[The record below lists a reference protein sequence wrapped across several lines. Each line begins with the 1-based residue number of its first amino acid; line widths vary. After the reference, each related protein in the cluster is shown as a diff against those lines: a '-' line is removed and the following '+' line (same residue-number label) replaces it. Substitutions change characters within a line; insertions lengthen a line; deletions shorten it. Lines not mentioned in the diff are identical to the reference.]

1 MDIVN
6 KIKNKTKTKTRTRT
20 KTVNN
25 NNSNQNPYL
34 IPASIIIAGLF
45 MSAGLYFSGGGASS
59 GTVNVNTDPQPGSE
73 PAQEVQGDVREV
85 TEADHIRGAILA
97 PVKIIEYVD
106 LECPFCQRFHDTLS
120 TITEEYGDQ
129 VAWIYR
135 HGSSVHQ
142 KTVAEGEAAE
152 CVAELGGNDAFWA
165 FIDRMFEISPTND
178 GFDLSKLPDVAQYAG
193 VNRSSF
199 EACIESGKYEE
210 YVKNDFL
217 DQQAAGGRGTP
228 HTVVVA
234 PNGKMFPITG
244 AQPYSVVKQT
254 IDLALQETE

>member
-1 MDIVN
+1 MEILN
-6 KIKNKTKTKTRTRT
+6 KIKNRT
-20 KTVNN
+20 KTTTKTTDK
-25 NNSNQNPYL
+25 SSDQNPYL

-45 MSAGLYFSGGGASS
+45 MSAGLYFSGGGPNA
-59 GTVNVNTDPQPGSE
+59 GTANVNTDPQPGSE

-85 TEADHIRGAILA
+85 TEADHIRGDISA

-120 TITEEYGDQ
+120 TVTEEYGDQ

-142 KTVAEGEAAE
+142 KTVAEGAATE
-152 CVAELGGNDAFWA
+152 CAAELGGNDAFWA
-165 FIDRMFEISPTND
+165 YVDRMFEISPVND
-178 GFDLSKLPDVAQYAG
+178 GFDLEELPDVAQYVG
-193 VNRSSF
+193 LNRSNF

-210 YVKNDFL
+210 YVRNDFL

-234 PNGKMFPITG
+234 PNGKMFPIQG
-244 AQPYSVVKQT
+244 AQPYNVVKQT
-254 IDLALQETE
+254 IDLALEETE